1 MESLVSTHKEIN
13 SPQRGKDAKNAKNA
27 KLFKETSEL
36 VIPAKA
42 GIQYLTDSAQ
52 TGFPLSRE

>member
-1 MESLVSTHKEIN
+1 MESLVSTHKEITH
-13 SPQRGKDAKNAKNA
+13 RKDAKNAKNA
-27 KLFKETSEL
+27 KLFKETFEQ

>member
-1 MESLVSTHKEIN
+1 MESLVSTHKEITH
-13 SPQRGKDAKNAKNA
+13 RKDAKNA
-27 KLFKETSEL
+27 KLFKETSEQ